1 MKRRIAALILC
12 AVTAISLLAS
22 GCGSKDNTAG
32 NTNTKGSADAETES
46 NKGDDSAAGE
56 VYEITYANLGS
67 AGGPMDRSAEKMQEL
82 LDELSMEKLGYKA
95 FKINIYPGGQLGA
108 SDEEDFELVMSGQ
121 IQYSYCPG
129 NVLAAKVPE
138 AVALNAVNLPYL
150 FPSDDAFYEFANS
163 DFIAEQL
170 DIVKEKTGVRVTEP
184 WILGWVWV
192 SSNKNEI
199 HVPSDIKGQKI
210 RCLVSE
216 IWTTTMSAYGC
227 SPTPIVYSEVYT
239 ALQQG
244 TVDGI
249 VAGTASY
256 QDGRFYEVLDYI
268 SDASGLL
275 NEEYPIWNQA
285 WIDSLP
291 DDVKA
296 VLEEAIAQDQQIRRE
311 VFDADNETVVGTIE
325 DSGTVL
331 TFITD
336 EERAE
341 WETIAKAQYE
351 KMADICGGMENI
363 EAIQNWL
370 SENGY

>member
-336 EERAE
+336 EER
-341 WETIAKAQYE
+341 
-351 KMADICGGMENI
+351 
-363 EAIQNWL
+363 
-370 SENGY
+370 S